1 MLFNHFM
8 KHLVNNKKYKNHGP
22 AINKKKSMT
31 GDKLVLDQTR
41 VTETATIADKDDVVM
56 EVLAYT
62 QYIGLGVLLF

>member
-1 MLFNHFM
+1 MPNLSWSS
-8 KHLVNNKKYKNHGP
+8 NK
-22 AINKKKSMT
+22 IKKSMT